1 MSEKNSDFKLNIN
14 ANAYMPMNEKLRQKE
29 KELIEYKQ
37 KYFNPMQE
45 HMLDDKQLKVGQVY
59 FIENALEYLNIPNA
73 NHTGNKQCVIGNID
87 NKNVYLYLLNSKMSR
102 AAQNNTEYQK
112 NYIPVYKNSL
122 MGTNENFKIK
132 KKDFL
137 NMINSGQITCIGVCN
152 ESDSKEVQ
160 KVGNTDMLKR
170 AIENYESK
178 EKIKKSIKKMKDGE
192 IRPYQ
197 PQQYNQQYDY
207 HYGYDQMYNTNNIY
221 GNNQDDG
228 YYYGY

>member
-45 HMLDDKQLKVGQVY
+45 HMLDDTQLKVGQVY
-59 FIENALEYLNIPNA
+59 FIEKALEYLNIPNA

-87 NKNVYLYLLNSKMSR
+87 NENVYLYLLNSKMSR
-102 AAQNNTEYQK
+102 AAQYNSEYQK

-122 MGTNENFKIK
+122 METNENFKVK
-132 KKDFL
+132 KSDFL
-137 NMINSGQITCIGVCN
+137 KMINDGRITCIGVCN
-152 ESDSKEVQ
+152 KSDLEK
-160 KVGNTDMLKR
+160 
-170 AIENYESK
+170 IENVENSNMSK
-178 EKIKKSIKKMKDGE
+178 RQSVAN
-192 IRPYQ
+192 Y
-197 PQQYNQQYDY
+197 QQYNQQNYNFSQY
-207 HYGYDQMYNTNNIY
+207 NNQYGYNNINNKGEGVY
-221 GNNQDDG
+221 GNYYQDDG